1 MCVWLFSCGSFS
13 FAGFVVVML
22 FFLRNVF
29 NTSLLRVPVKPY
41 PKQGHIFDAKQ

>member
-1 MCVWLFSCGSFS
+1 MCVVVFLWFIF